1 MSFSERLRSIKKN
14 LEKTELEKQ
23 VKLFKKEE
31 IPIENLGD
39 LLKDYI
45 DTKGDKYDC
54 FKLAY
59 ILNKPGDYGNPYA
72 PSELKYPEQF
82 EKMMRNI
89 DKLLA
94 QPKYAEVMKDLVATN
109 DAIGS
114 MGDWIVP
121 SNSVISDIKR
131 SLNQKEEFQRKFKM

>member
-59 ILNKPGDYGNPYA
+59 ILNKPGDHGTPYA
-72 PSELKYPEQF
+72 PSEREYPEQF
-82 EKMMRNI
+82 EKMMRNV

-94 QPKYAEVMKDLVATN
+94 QPKYAEVMEDLVATN

-121 SNSVISDIKR
+121 TNSVISDIKR

>member
-23 VKLFKKEE
+23 VKLFKKEA

-45 DTKGDKYDC
+45 DNKGDKYDC

-72 PSELKYPEQF
+72 PSEREYPEQF

-94 QPKYAEVMKDLVATN
+94 QPKYAEIMKDLVVTN
-109 DAIGS
+109 DALGS
-114 MGDWIVP
+114 AGDWIVP
-121 SNSVISDIKR
+121 ANSVISDIKR